1 MRRVR
6 DLAAWF
12 AAVAVVVSPSM
23 ASARA
28 QDPAAA
34 PPLPTG
40 RIVGQVVASGS
51 LEPVRALVEL
61 LPLGAPAVPTRVRAN
76 AEGRYE
82 LKNLAAGRYRVTAR
96 AEGYVALQFGQ
107 RQTSEP
113 GLPIDLKDGATF
125 EKADFVLPK
134 LSAVEGVVVDEFGDP
149 APDVE
154 VQVAQVMFAAGA
166 RRLMPVSTPRT
177 TRATDDRGRFRIYGL
192 PPGEYYLLTLSGP
205 FNAQETRAGFA
216 VTYYPGTTSAID
228 ARPVRIDAGQDV
240 LGLSIPL
247 VPSPGATVSGRV
259 LDTSGQPV
267 VGSINLLQMQNGDVR
282 AMIQARARTEP
293 DGAFSFRSVPYGS
306 YVIQASGGTQ
316 GFASLRVNVDKP
328 EVADLRL
335 PLQQPGTAR
344 GRIEFAEPEVPAPP
358 PSRVRIFPRPVNFVD
373 GPVGG
378 GPPPVRINPDWT
390 FEVSRQNSVAVMGL
404 DVPAPWRV
412 KSVLLEG
419 KDVTDT
425 PIAFL
430 GREID
435 GFVITLTSRQTT
447 VSGSVSSR
455 DAICD
460 CAVVVFAEDSARWT
474 FPSRFVALARTTPDG
489 KFTLSNLPP
498 AAYLAVALPP
508 SQTLEWQ
515 DPAFLEKLR
524 AGATRFT
531 LDDAGTASV
540 TLVRR

>member
-177 TRATDDRGRFRIYGL
+177 TRATDDRGRFRI
-192 PPGEYYLLTLSGP
+192 
-205 FNAQETRAGFA
+205 
-216 VTYYPGTTSAID
+216 
-228 ARPVRIDAGQDV
+228 
-240 LGLSIPL
+240 
-247 VPSPGATVSGRV
+247 
-259 LDTSGQPV
+259 
-267 VGSINLLQMQNGDVR
+267 
-282 AMIQARARTEP
+282 
-293 DGAFSFRSVPYGS
+293 
-306 YVIQASGGTQ
+306 
-316 GFASLRVNVDKP
+316 
-328 EVADLRL
+328 
-335 PLQQPGTAR
+335 
-344 GRIEFAEPEVPAPP
+344 
-358 PSRVRIFPRPVNFVD
+358 
-373 GPVGG
+373 
-378 GPPPVRINPDWT
+378 
-390 FEVSRQNSVAVMGL
+390 
-404 DVPAPWRV
+404 
-412 KSVLLEG
+412 
-419 KDVTDT
+419 
-425 PIAFL
+425 
-430 GREID
+430 
-435 GFVITLTSRQTT
+435 
-447 VSGSVSSR
+447 
-455 DAICD
+455 
-460 CAVVVFAEDSARWT
+460 
-474 FPSRFVALARTTPDG
+474 
-489 KFTLSNLPP
+489 
-498 AAYLAVALPP
+498 
-508 SQTLEWQ
+508 
-515 DPAFLEKLR
+515 
-524 AGATRFT
+524 
-531 LDDAGTASV
+531 
-540 TLVRR
+540 